1 MAIAA
6 SASSGSLRSAAKSVV
21 FCGWRFR
28 VRRLQRAPLVAAW
41 GIPERQCLL
50 WLHVMDEP
58 VQQLRALLASERTA
72 RIEAERSGRLKD
84 EFLEALGHELRAPL
98 NAILGWSRLME
109 LGRLGMEETRSGGQ
123 TIARNAR
130 LMAHIVDDL
139 LDLSAVSTGKIRV
152 DPEETDACE
161 IVEAALDILQ
171 ASAAS
176 KGVILEKQLATP
188 ECLVF
193 GDPQRLQQVIWHLLS
208 NAIKFTPR
216 GGRAVV
222 TVRTTAGQCQI
233 VVSDTGAGIA
243 KELLPYVFD
252 RFWRTEAADEHR
264 YSGLGLGLSLAKRL
278 VELHGG
284 TVSAA
289 SAGLNRGATFTVL
302 LPRVAPR
309 DNTNGEISAARGA
322 REHLPAAGLLAHQ
335 VDLTGLRVLVVDD
348 EPDTLDLLRRVLGD
362 SQAQVAAAP
371 SVEAALAT
379 LGAFNPHVLISDVSM
394 PGRDGYELIR
404 AVRSTTSPEH
414 LPAAALTAY
423 ARPEDA
429 ARAREAGFQ
438 MHLSKPVEPAE
449 LVKIVARLAGRVII
463 DAAGG

>member
-1 MAIAA
+1 
-6 SASSGSLRSAAKSVV
+6 
-21 FCGWRFR
+21 
-28 VRRLQRAPLVAAW
+28 
-41 GIPERQCLL
+41 
-50 WLHVMDEP
+50 MDEP
-58 VQQLRALLASERTA
+58 VHQLRALLDTERSA
-72 RIEAERSGRLKD
+72 RIEAERNGRLKD

-130 LMAHIVDDL
+130 LLAHIVDDL

-152 DPEETDACE
+152 EPEETDLCQ
-161 IVEAALDILQ
+161 IVEAAVDILQ
-171 ASAAS
+171 PSAKS
-176 KGVILEKQLATP
+176 KGVILEKHLATP

-193 GDPQRLQQVIWHLLS
+193 GDPQRLQQVVWHLLS

-216 GGRAVV
+216 GGRAKVAV
-222 TVRTTAGQCQI
+222 HTSGGQCEI
-233 VVSDTGAGIA
+233 IVSDSGAGIA
-243 KELLPYVFD
+243 AELLPYVFD
-252 RFWRTEAADEHR
+252 RFWRTEAPDEHR

-284 TVSAA
+284 SVTAT
-289 SAGLNRGATFTVL
+289 SAGLNRGATFIVV

-309 DNTNGEISAARGA
+309 DELEGDPSRDYAAR
-322 REHLPAAGLLAHQ
+322 EQAASEITLAQQ

-379 LGAFNPHVLISDVSM
+379 LGTFNPHVLISDVSM

-404 AVRSTTSPEH
+404 AVRSTTGPED

-423 ARPEDA
+423 SRPEDA
-429 ARAREAGFQ
+429 ARAQEAGFQ
-438 MHLSKPVEPAE
+438 LHLSKPVEPDE
-449 LVKIVARLAGRVII
+449 LVRIVAQLAGRPTQPTAVE
-463 DAAGG
+463 DPEASATV

>member
-1 MAIAA
+1 
-6 SASSGSLRSAAKSVV
+6 L
-21 FCGWRFR
+21 
-28 VRRLQRAPLVAAW
+28 
-41 GIPERQCLL
+41 
-50 WLHVMDEP
+50 
-58 VQQLRALLASERTA
+58 
-72 RIEAERSGRLKD
+72 
-84 EFLEALGHELRAPL
+84 
-98 NAILGWSRLME
+98 
-109 LGRLGMEETRSGGQ
+109 
-123 TIARNAR
+123 
-130 LMAHIVDDL
+130 AHIVDDL

-152 DPEETDACE
+152 EPEETDICQ

-171 ASAAS
+171 PSAAG
-176 KGVILEKQLATP
+176 KGVILEKHMTTP

-193 GDPQRLQQVIWHLLS
+193 GDPQRLQQVVWHLLS

-216 GGRAVV
+216 GGRAKV
-222 TVRTTAGQCQI
+222 TVRTVGGQCQI

-243 KELLPYVFD
+243 GELLPYVFD
-252 RFWRTEAADEHR
+252 RFWRAEAPDEHR

-284 TVSAA
+284 RVTADSP
-289 SAGLNRGATFTVL
+289 GLNCGATFTVL

-309 DNTNGEISAARGA
+309 ESEDDSTSDDPGTSEHVVLSESLMAHEIN
-322 REHLPAAGLLAHQ
+322 
-335 VDLTGLRVLVVDD
+335 LTGLRVLVVDD

-371 SVEAALAT
+371 SVEAALAA

-404 AVRSTTSPEH
+404 AVRLTTGPED

-423 ARPEDA
+423 SRPEDA

-438 MHLSKPVEPAE
+438 MHLSKPVEPYE
-449 LVKIVARLAGRVII
+449 LVKLVARLAGRETHQVT
-463 DAAGG
+463 A

>member
-1 MAIAA
+1 
-6 SASSGSLRSAAKSVV
+6 
-21 FCGWRFR
+21 
-28 VRRLQRAPLVAAW
+28 
-41 GIPERQCLL
+41 
-50 WLHVMDEP
+50 MDEP
-58 VQQLRALLASERTA
+58 VQQLRALLDSERSA

-109 LGRLGMEETRSGGQ
+109 LGRLGVEETRSGGQ

-130 LMAHIVDDL
+130 LLAHIVDDL

-152 DPEETDACE
+152 DPEETDVCQ
-161 IVEAALDILQ
+161 IVEAAMDILQ
-171 ASAAS
+171 PSAAS
-176 KGVILEKQLATP
+176 KGVILEKHLAMP

-193 GDPQRLQQVIWHLLS
+193 GDPQRLQQVVWHLLS

-216 GGRAVV
+216 GGRAKV
-222 TVRTTAGQCQI
+222 TMFTTSGQCQI
-233 VVSDTGAGIA
+233 IVSDTGAGIA
-243 KELLPYVFD
+243 NELLPYVFD
-252 RFWRTEAADEHR
+252 RFWRTEAPDEHR

-284 TVSAA
+284 TISAT

-309 DNTNGEISAARGA
+309 DNAGDEPSIEDGA
-322 REHLPAAGLLAHQ
+322 HEHIASEPALAHDI
-335 VDLTGLRVLVVDD
+335 DLTGLRVLVVDD

-362 SQAQVAAAP
+362 SQAQVVAAP

-379 LGAFNPHVLISDVSM
+379 LGAFSPHVLISDVSM

-404 AVRSTTSPEH
+404 AVRSTTGPED

-423 ARPEDA
+423 SRPEDA

-438 MHLSKPVEPAE
+438 MHLSKPVEPYE
-449 LVKIVARLAGRVII
+449 LVRVVAQLAGRQLDPTPVELA
-463 DAAGG
+463 DTTHATV

>member
-1 MAIAA
+1 
-6 SASSGSLRSAAKSVV
+6 
-21 FCGWRFR
+21 
-28 VRRLQRAPLVAAW
+28 
-41 GIPERQCLL
+41 
-50 WLHVMDEP
+50 MDEP
-58 VQQLRALLASERTA
+58 VQQLRALLASERNA

-152 DPEETDACE
+152 DPEETDVCE

-176 KGVILEKQLATP
+176 KGVILDKQLATP

-193 GDPQRLQQVIWHLLS
+193 GDPQRLQQVVWHLLS

-222 TVRTTAGQCQI
+222 TVRTTGGQCQI
-233 VVSDTGAGIA
+233 VVSDSGAGIA
-243 KELLPYVFD
+243 EELLPHVFD
-252 RFWRTEAADEHR
+252 RFWRTEAPDEHR

-309 DNTNGEISAARGA
+309 DIMSEASAARGA
-322 REHLPAAGLLAHQ
+322 REHPPAAGVLAHR

-404 AVRSTTSPEH
+404 AVRSTTGPEH

-449 LVKIVARLAGRVII
+449 LVKIVARLAGRG
-463 DAAGG
+463 A

>member
-1 MAIAA
+1 MNYFSPAGPVSRVCRVSEGAP
-6 SASSGSLRSAAKSVV
+6 GLLSL
-21 FCGWRFR
+21 C
-28 VRRLQRAPLVAAW
+28 
-41 GIPERQCLL
+41 
-50 WLHVMDEP
+50 VMDEP
-58 VQQLRALLASERTA
+58 LQQLRALLASERTA

-109 LGRLGMEETRSGGQ
+109 LGRLGAQETQSGGQ

-130 LMAHIVDDL
+130 LLAHIVDDL

-152 DPEETDACE
+152 DPEETDICE

-171 ASAAS
+171 PSAAS
-176 KGVILEKQLATP
+176 KGVILEKHLVTP
-188 ECLVF
+188 DCLVF
-193 GDPQRLQQVIWHLLS
+193 GDPQRLQQVVWHLLS

-216 GGRAVV
+216 GGRAQV
-222 TVRTTAGQCQI
+222 TVRTAGGQCKVI
-233 VVSDTGAGIA
+233 VSDNGAGIA
-243 KELLPYVFD
+243 NELLPHVFD
-252 RFWRTEAADEHR
+252 RFWRAEAPDEHR

-284 TVSAA
+284 TVEATSP
-289 SAGLNRGATFTVL
+289 GLNHGATFTVL

-309 DNTNGEISAARGA
+309 DGQDNGALEGRPQEHGAAVGV
-322 REHLPAAGLLAHQ
+322 LGHQ
-335 VDLTGLRVLVVDD
+335 VNLTGLRVLVVDD

-404 AVRSTTSPEH
+404 VVRSTTSPED

-423 ARPEDA
+423 SRPEDA

-438 MHLSKPVEPAE
+438 MHLSKPVEPDE
-449 LVKIVARLAGRVII
+449 LVKVVARLAGRETSV
-463 DAAGG
+463 ALPEPVLSV

>member
-1 MAIAA
+1 MEE
-6 SASSGSLRSAAKSVV
+6 
-21 FCGWRFR
+21 
-28 VRRLQRAPLVAAW
+28 
-41 GIPERQCLL
+41 PE
-50 WLHVMDEP
+50 
-58 VQQLRALLASERTA
+58 QQLRDQLDSERTA

-109 LGRLGMEETRSGGQ
+109 LGRLGEEETRSGGQ

-130 LMAHIVDDL
+130 ALAHIVDDL

-152 DPEETDACE
+152 EPEETDICQ

-171 ASAAS
+171 PSAAG
-176 KGVILEKQLATP
+176 KGVILEKHLAPP

-193 GDPQRLQQVIWHLLS
+193 GDPQRLQQVVWHLLS

-216 GGRAVV
+216 GGRAKV
-222 TVRTTAGQCQI
+222 TVRTVGGHCQI
-233 VVSDTGAGIA
+233 DVSDTGAGISG
-243 KELLPYVFD
+243 ELLPYVFD
-252 RFWRTEAADEHR
+252 RYWRAEAPDEHR

-284 TVSAA
+284 TVAA
-289 SAGLNRGATFTVL
+289 TSGGLNRGATFTVL

-309 DNTNGEISAARGA
+309 ESEDDSTHVDPGTGVHVVLSER
-322 REHLPAAGLLAHQ
+322 LLAHQ
-335 VDLTGLRVLVVDD
+335 VNLTGLRVLVVDD
-348 EPDTLDLLRRVLGD
+348 EPDTLELLRRVLGD
-362 SQAQVAAAP
+362 SQAQVVAAP

-404 AVRSTTSPEH
+404 AVRSTTGPED
-414 LPAAALTAY
+414 LPAAALTAFS
-423 ARPEDA
+423 RPEDA
-429 ARAREAGFQ
+429 DRAREAGFQ
-438 MHLSKPVEPAE
+438 MHLSKPVEPYE
-449 LVKIVARLAGRVII
+449 LVKVVALLAGRETHLGT
-463 DAAGG
+463 A

>member
-1 MAIAA
+1 MLFLRLAFSGTALAA
-6 SASSGSLRSAAKSVV
+6 D
-21 FCGWRFR
+21 
-28 VRRLQRAPLVAAW
+28 APLVSAW
-41 GIPERQCLL
+41 GIPEPLCLL
-50 WLHVMDEP
+50 WLHVMEQP
-58 VQQLRALLASERTA
+58 VQQLRALLASERAA

-130 LMAHIVDDL
+130 VMAHIVDDL

-152 DPEETDACE
+152 DPEETDVCE

-171 ASAAS
+171 ASAAN

-193 GDPQRLQQVIWHLLS
+193 GDPQRLQQVVWHLLS

-222 TVRTTAGQCQI
+222 TVRTTGGQCEI
-233 VVSDTGAGIA
+233 VVTDTGAGIA
-243 KELLPYVFD
+243 KDLLPYVFD
-252 RFWRTEAADEHR
+252 RFWRTEAPDEHR

-284 TVSAA
+284 SVSAA

-309 DNTNGEISAARGA
+309 DNMNGETSAGRAA
-322 REHLPAAGLLAHQ
+322 REHLPAADAFAHR

-404 AVRSTTSPEH
+404 AVRSTTGPEH

-449 LVKIVARLAGRVII
+449 LVRIVARLAGRG
-463 DAAGG
+463 A

>member
-1 MAIAA
+1 
-6 SASSGSLRSAAKSVV
+6 
-21 FCGWRFR
+21 
-28 VRRLQRAPLVAAW
+28 
-41 GIPERQCLL
+41 
-50 WLHVMDEP
+50 MDEP
-58 VQQLRALLASERTA
+58 VHQLRALLDSERSA

-109 LGRLGMEETRSGGQ
+109 LGRLGVEETRSGGQ

-130 LMAHIVDDL
+130 LLAHIVDDL

-152 DPEETDACE
+152 DPEETDVCE
-161 IVEAALDILQ
+161 IVEAAMDILQ
-171 ASAAS
+171 PSAAS
-176 KGVILEKQLATP
+176 KGVILEKHLATP

-193 GDPQRLQQVIWHLLS
+193 GDPQRLQQVVWHLLS

-216 GGRAVV
+216 GGRAKV
-222 TVRTTAGQCQI
+222 TVRTTGGQCQVI
-233 VVSDTGAGIA
+233 VSDTGAGIA
-243 KELLPYVFD
+243 SELLPFVFD
-252 RFWRTEAADEHR
+252 RFWRTEAPDEHR

-284 TVSAA
+284 TITATSG
-289 SAGLNRGATFTVL
+289 GLNQGATFTVL

-309 DNTNGEISAARGA
+309 ANQDDEPSMESGTH
-322 REHLPAAGLLAHQ
+322 EHIASEVAVAH
-335 VDLTGLRVLVVDD
+335 DINLTGLRVLVVDD

-404 AVRSTTSPEH
+404 AVRSTTGPED

-423 ARPEDA
+423 SRPEDA

-438 MHLSKPVEPAE
+438 MHLSKPVEPYE
-449 LVKIVARLAGRVII
+449 LVKIVAQLAGRDPHPAEAELANTHATV
-463 DAAGG
+463 

>member
-1 MAIAA
+1 
-6 SASSGSLRSAAKSVV
+6 
-21 FCGWRFR
+21 
-28 VRRLQRAPLVAAW
+28 
-41 GIPERQCLL
+41 LL
-50 WLHVMDEP
+50 WLCVMDEP
-58 VQQLRALLASERTA
+58 IQQ
-72 RIEAERSGRLKD
+72 
-84 EFLEALGHELRAPL
+84 LRAPL

-109 LGRLGMEETRSGGQ
+109 LGRLGEEETRSGGQ

-130 LMAHIVDDL
+130 LLAHIVDDL
-139 LDLSAVSTGKIRV
+139 LDLSAVATGKIRV
-152 DPEETDACE
+152 DPEETDVCQ

-171 ASAAS
+171 ASAAG
-176 KGVILEKQLATP
+176 KGVILEKHLATP

-193 GDPQRLQQVIWHLLS
+193 GDPQRLQQVVWHLLS

-216 GGRAVV
+216 GGRAKV
-222 TVRTTAGQCQI
+222 TVRPVGGQCQI

-243 KELLPYVFD
+243 NELLPYVFD
-252 RFWRTEAADEHR
+252 RFWRAEAPDEHR

-284 TVSAA
+284 TVSAD
-289 SAGLNRGATFTVL
+289 SAGLNCGATFTVL

-309 DNTNGEISAARGA
+309 VSEDDEASDEGT
-322 REHLPAAGLLAHQ
+322 REHVASEGMLAHQ
-335 VDLTGLRVLVVDD
+335 VNLNGLRVLVVDD

-423 ARPEDA
+423 SRPEDA

-438 MHLSKPVEPAE
+438 MHLSKPVEPDE
-449 LVKIVARLAGRVII
+449 LVKVVARLAGREAALRPVVP
-463 DAAGG
+463 DAEPAFGP

>member
-1 MAIAA
+1 MLSFA
-6 SASSGSLRSAAKSVV
+6 
-21 FCGWRFR
+21 C
-28 VRRLQRAPLVAAW
+28 
-41 GIPERQCLL
+41 
-50 WLHVMDEP
+50 MDEP
-58 VQQLRALLASERTA
+58 AQQLRALLANERHA

-109 LGRLGMEETRSGGQ
+109 LGRLGVEETRSGGE

-130 LMAHIVDDL
+130 TLAHIVDDL

-152 DPEETDACE
+152 DPEETDICE

-171 ASAAS
+171 PSAAS
-176 KGVILEKQLATP
+176 KGVILEKHLATP

-193 GDPQRLQQVIWHLLS
+193 GDPQRLQQVVWHLLS

-216 GGRAVV
+216 GGRAKV
-222 TVRTTAGQCQI
+222 TVRTAGDKCHI

-243 KELLPYVFD
+243 DELLPYVFD
-252 RFWRTEAADEHR
+252 RFWRTEAPDEHR

-284 TVSAA
+284 AITAT
-289 SAGLNRGATFTVL
+289 SAGPNRGATFTVM

-309 DNTNGEISAARGA
+309 NNFTDEPSTGGEVHEHISSEAA
-322 REHLPAAGLLAHQ
+322 LATQ
-335 VDLTGLRVLVVDD
+335 IDLAGLRVLVVDD

-362 SQAQVAAAP
+362 SRAQVAAAP

-379 LGAFNPHVLISDVSM
+379 LSAFDPHVLISDVSM
-394 PGRDGYELIR
+394 PGRDGYQLIR
-404 AVRSTTSPEH
+404 AVRSTTGPED

-429 ARAREAGFQ
+429 ERAREAGFQ
-438 MHLSKPVEPAE
+438 MHLSKPVEPYE
-449 LVKIVARLAGRVII
+449 LVRVVAQLAGRT
-463 DAAGG
+463 AAMGFKVAPATA

>member
-1 MAIAA
+1 M
-6 SASSGSLRSAAKSVV
+6 GE
-21 FCGWRFR
+21 
-28 VRRLQRAPLVAAW
+28 
-41 GIPERQCLL
+41 PE
-50 WLHVMDEP
+50 
-58 VQQLRALLASERTA
+58 QQLRDLLDSERTA

-109 LGRLGMEETRSGGQ
+109 LGRLGEEETRSGGQ

-130 LMAHIVDDL
+130 ALAHIVDDL

-152 DPEETDACE
+152 EPEETDICQ

-171 ASAAS
+171 PSAAG
-176 KGVILEKQLATP
+176 KGVILEKHMTTP

-193 GDPQRLQQVIWHLLS
+193 GDPQRLQQVVWHLLS

-216 GGRAVV
+216 GGRAKV
-222 TVRTTAGQCQI
+222 TVRTVGGQCQI

-243 KELLPYVFD
+243 GELLPYVFD
-252 RFWRTEAADEHR
+252 RFWRAEAPDEHR

-284 TVSAA
+284 RVTADSP
-289 SAGLNRGATFTVL
+289 GLNRGATFTVL

-309 DNTNGEISAARGA
+309 ESEDGGA
-322 REHLPAAGLLAHQ
+322 SDDPGTSEHVVLSESMLAHEIN
-335 VDLTGLRVLVVDD
+335 LTGLRVLVVDD
-348 EPDTLDLLRRVLGD
+348 EPDTLELLRRVLGD

-371 SVEAALAT
+371 SVEAALAA

-404 AVRSTTSPEH
+404 AVRLTTGPED
-414 LPAAALTAY
+414 LPAAALTAFS
-423 ARPEDA
+423 RPEDA

-438 MHLSKPVEPAE
+438 MHLSKPVEPDE
-449 LVKIVARLAGRVII
+449 LVKVVARLAGR
-463 DAAGG
+463 DTPQATA

>member
-1 MAIAA
+1 
-6 SASSGSLRSAAKSVV
+6 
-21 FCGWRFR
+21 
-28 VRRLQRAPLVAAW
+28 
-41 GIPERQCLL
+41 
-50 WLHVMDEP
+50 MDEP
-58 VQQLRALLASERTA
+58 LQQLRALLDSERSA

-109 LGRLGMEETRSGGQ
+109 LGRLGVEETRSGGQ

-130 LMAHIVDDL
+130 LLAHIVDDL

-152 DPEETDACE
+152 DPEETDVCE

-171 ASAAS
+171 PSAAS
-176 KGVILEKQLATP
+176 KGVVLEKHLTTP

-193 GDPQRLQQVIWHLLS
+193 GDPQRLQQVVWHLLS

-216 GGRAVV
+216 GGRAKV
-222 TVRTTAGQCQI
+222 TVRTTGGQCQI
-233 VVSDTGAGIA
+233 IVSDTGAGIA
-243 KELLPYVFD
+243 SELLPYVFD
-252 RFWRTEAADEHR
+252 RFWRTEAPDEHR

-284 TVSAA
+284 TISAT
-289 SAGLNRGATFTVL
+289 SGGLNNGATFTVL

-309 DNTNGEISAARGA
+309 TSEDDQPPVESEAH
-322 REHLPAAGLLAHQ
+322 EHIASEVALAHDI
-335 VDLTGLRVLVVDD
+335 DLTGLRVLVVDD

-379 LGAFNPHVLISDVSM
+379 LGTFNPHVLISDVSM

-404 AVRSTTSPEH
+404 AVRSTTSPED

-423 ARPEDA
+423 SRPEDA

-438 MHLSKPVEPAE
+438 MHLSKPVEPYE
-449 LVKIVARLAGRVII
+449 LVKVVAQLAGR
-463 DAAGG
+463 DTTPAPAGLADVHTTV

>member
-1 MAIAA
+1 
-6 SASSGSLRSAAKSVV
+6 
-21 FCGWRFR
+21 
-28 VRRLQRAPLVAAW
+28 
-41 GIPERQCLL
+41 
-50 WLHVMDEP
+50 MDESL
-58 VQQLRALLASERTA
+58 QQLSESLASERTA

-109 LGRLGMEETRSGGQ
+109 LGRLGTEETRSGGQ

-130 LMAHIVDDL
+130 LLAHIVDDL

-152 DPEETDACE
+152 DPEETDVCQ

-171 ASAAS
+171 PSAAS
-176 KGVILEKQLATP
+176 KGVILEKHLATP

-193 GDPQRLQQVIWHLLS
+193 GDPQRLQQVVWHLLS

-216 GGRAVV
+216 GGRAKV
-222 TVRTTAGQCQI
+222 TVRTAGGQCQI

-243 KELLPYVFD
+243 NELLPHVFD
-252 RFWRTEAADEHR
+252 RFWRAEAPDQHR

-284 TVSAA
+284 TVAA
-289 SAGLNRGATFTVL
+289 TSAGLNCGATFTVL

-309 DNTNGEISAARGA
+309 SSEDDGSCAERGA
-322 REHLPAAGLLAHQ
+322 LEHVASVGVLAHQ
-335 VDLTGLRVLVVDD
+335 VDLTGVRVLVVDD

-362 SQAQVAAAP
+362 SHAQVAAAP

-379 LGAFNPHVLISDVSM
+379 LSAFN
-394 PGRDGYELIR
+394 
-404 AVRSTTSPEH
+404 
-414 LPAAALTAY
+414 
-423 ARPEDA
+423 
-429 ARAREAGFQ
+429 
-438 MHLSKPVEPAE
+438 
-449 LVKIVARLAGRVII
+449 
-463 DAAGG
+463 

>member
-1 MAIAA
+1 
-6 SASSGSLRSAAKSVV
+6 
-21 FCGWRFR
+21 
-28 VRRLQRAPLVAAW
+28 
-41 GIPERQCLL
+41 
-50 WLHVMDEP
+50 MDEP

-252 RFWRTEAADEHR
+252 RFWRTEAA
-264 YSGLGLGLSLAKRL
+264 SLF
-278 VELHGG
+278 G
-284 TVSAA
+284 TGARPV
-289 SAGLNRGATFTVL
+289 AGETPR
-302 LPRVAPR
+302 RVAR
-309 DNTNGEISAARGA
+309 RHS
-322 REHLPAAGLLAHQ
+322 
-335 VDLTGLRVLVVDD
+335 LRSQ
-348 EPDTLDLLRRVLGD
+348 RRVE
-362 SQAQVAAAP
+362 SWCYFHRAAAQ
-371 SVEAALAT
+371 SRT
-379 LGAFNPHVLISDVSM
+379 KGQ
-394 PGRDGYELIR
+394 YER
-404 AVRSTTSPEH
+404 
-414 LPAAALTAY
+414 
-423 ARPEDA
+423 
-429 ARAREAGFQ
+429 
-438 MHLSKPVEPAE
+438 
-449 LVKIVARLAGRVII
+449 
-463 DAAGG
+463 

>member
-1 MAIAA
+1 
-6 SASSGSLRSAAKSVV
+6 
-21 FCGWRFR
+21 
-28 VRRLQRAPLVAAW
+28 
-41 GIPERQCLL
+41 
-50 WLHVMDEP
+50 MDEP
-58 VQQLRALLASERTA
+58 LQQLRALLETERTA

-109 LGRLGMEETRSGGQ
+109 LGRLSVDESRSGGQ

-130 LMAHIVDDL
+130 LLTHIVDDL
-139 LDLSAVSTGKIRV
+139 LDLSAVSAGKIRV
-152 DPEETDACE
+152 DPEETDVCQ

-171 ASAAS
+171 PSAAN
-176 KGVILEKQLATP
+176 KGVVLEKHLVAQ

-193 GDPQRLQQVIWHLLS
+193 GDPQRLQQVVWHLVS

-216 GGRAVV
+216 GGRAKI
-222 TVRTTAGQCQI
+222 TVRTTGCHCQI
-233 VVSDTGAGIA
+233 IVADTGAGIA
-243 KELLPYVFD
+243 NELLPYVFD
-252 RFWRTEAADEHR
+252 RFCRAELPDEHR

-284 TVSAA
+284 TVSAT
-289 SAGLNRGATFTVL
+289 SAGLNRGATFTIM

-309 DNTNGEISAARGA
+309 AGEDNGIAADRGA
-322 REHLPAAGLLAHQ
+322 QEHVASKDVLAHQ

-404 AVRSTTSPEH
+404 AIRSTTGPED

-423 ARPEDA
+423 SRPEDA

-438 MHLSKPVEPAE
+438 THISKPVLPDE
-449 LVKIVARLAGRVII
+449 LVKVVARLAGREASPTTLVP
-463 DAAGG
+463 DPVGAFGE